1 MPDYG
6 ISLDERY
13 RIAPFAGAGDV
24 SEQAV
29 IDLWT
34 REHAVPAAEAQGRIH
49 EVLLVGVERDEGVVS
64 VSTAYLQR
72 NRQLGMDLW
81 YFRLF
86 VASAHRRSKLAV
98 LLALMSRDHLQE
110 RFVTGRDTRGSGV
123 LYEVANEGLKRYRNE
138 ALWLPVEFTFI
149 GQNPRGDHVR
159 VCYFPGAQAPGP
171 PPR

>member
-6 ISLDERY
+6 IPLDERY
-13 RIAPFAGAGDV
+13 RIALFAETGDV

-34 REHAVPAAEAQGRIH
+34 REHAVPAAEAQGRVH
-49 EVLLVGVERDEGVVS
+49 EVLCVGLERDEGVVG

-81 YFRLF
+81 HFRLF
-86 VASAHRRSKLAV
+86 VASAHRMSKLAV
-98 LLALMSRDHLQE
+98 LLALTSRDHLQDG
-110 RFVTGRDTRGSGV
+110 FVTGRDTRGSGV
-123 LYEVANEGLKRYRNE
+123 LYEVENEGLKRYRNQ
-138 ALWLPVEFTFI
+138 ALMLPVEFTFI
-149 GQNPRGDHVR
+149 GQNPRGDHVYVR
-159 VCYFPGAQAPGP
+159 YFPGAEAPR